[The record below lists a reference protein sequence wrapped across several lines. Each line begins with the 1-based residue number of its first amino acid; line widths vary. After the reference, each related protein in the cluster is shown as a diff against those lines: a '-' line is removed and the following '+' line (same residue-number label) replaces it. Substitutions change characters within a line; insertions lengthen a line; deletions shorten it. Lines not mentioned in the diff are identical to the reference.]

1 MKILLLFLS
10 LSALCLAQP
19 KIVTEGDE
27 ASKDPSFLAYR
38 QNLLA
43 AVKRHD
49 LPALSAALDPKIYYS
64 YGIQKPGR
72 DGFFA
77 AWKVKKGDPSLWRE
91 MEEVLIHGG
100 AFGQNGD
107 FVAPYIF
114 AKWPEKYDS
123 LDYVAVLSPKASVYT
138 KPDAQSPVVAEV
150 GSTMLKLSRLNEK
163 EHVGW
168 TEVEVTPKKTGYIRN
183 KDVRGGMDFRA
194 IFEKK
199 NGKWRMVT
207 FIGGD

>member
-1 MKILLLFLS
+1 MKLLPLFLLL
-10 LSALCLAQP
+10 SAMCWAQP
-19 KIVTEGDE
+19 QMVTAGDD
-27 ASKDPSFLAYR
+27 AAKDPSFLTYR

-49 LPALSAALDPKIYYS
+49 LAAVNAALDPQIRYS

-72 DGFFA
+72 EGFFA

-91 MEEVLIHGG
+91 LEDVLVHGG
-100 AFGQNGD
+100 AFGHNGE
-107 FVAPYIF
+107 FVAPWMY
-114 AKWPEKYDS
+114 AKWPEKVDS
-123 LDYVAVLSPKASVYT
+123 LDYVAVLVPKASVHS
-138 KPDAQSPVVAEV
+138 KPDAKSPVVAEV
-150 GSTMLKLSRLNEK
+150 GNTMLKLSRLNEK

-168 TEVEVTPKKTGYIRN
+168 TEVEAGNKKTGYIRN
-183 KDVRGGMDFRA
+183 EVVRGGLDFRA